1 MTDQQIKK
9 AIAAL
14 TATKRLMT
22 SGIADNITGQPAT
35 FEALTGNLEASC
47 RDIVYKALKAG
58 ILKEFG
64 ADKTN
69 KGRWVP
75 AYTSTH
81 LYVQCE
87 SFLTRY
93 NYLPKLPE
101 VKILLALG
109 HTPLRHC
116 SGSEIIKE
124 SGIAK
129 HTFWTYSAAMKKAG
143 LVDRAQTPSGF
154 VWSIAHSGSGLIER
168 LKNDFENIGQ

>member
-1 MTDQQIKK
+1 MTDKQIKNT
-9 AIAAL
+9 IAAL
-14 TATKRLMT
+14 TATKRVID
-22 SGIADNITGQPAT
+22 SGIYDNFTSHSET
-35 FEALTGNLEASC
+35 FEALTGNLAISC

-58 ILKEFG
+58 VLQEYG
-64 ADKTN
+64 ASKTI

-75 AYTSTH
+75 AYRLTP
-81 LYVQCE
+81 LFQKCE

-109 HTPLRHC
+109 STPLRYC
-116 SGSEIIKE
+116 YGLEIIKE

-143 LVDRAQTPSGF
+143 LVDRVQTPSGF

-168 LKNDFENIGQ
+168 LKNDFENISE